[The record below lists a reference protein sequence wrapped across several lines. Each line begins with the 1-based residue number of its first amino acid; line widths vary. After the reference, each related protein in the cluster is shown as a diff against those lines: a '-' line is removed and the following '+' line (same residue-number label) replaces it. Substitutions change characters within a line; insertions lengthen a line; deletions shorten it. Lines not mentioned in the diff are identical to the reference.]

1 MKILH
6 IIPTLR
12 KGGAERLVLD
22 IVKQLTTLNG
32 VDVRLVI
39 FRNEIKFNTIQIN
52 SLISIIPSKVELSV
66 KRKWEINV
74 KELQLFIDSYKP
86 DVIHTH
92 LFEAELVSRFCIYP
106 EARWFSHLH
115 DNMIQL
121 NNFGIKSLLNK
132 SAITNYYE
140 KKVLFNQYKKNGG
153 THFIAISKH
162 TEKYAKS
169 IQSSYP
175 ITLLPNAIDI
185 KRFQKQADF
194 QERFSD
200 SGSSPVEKQPSI
212 PTAIGTIL
220 NLNSQPQTSNLKPQ
234 PSASTSTL
242 NLINIGSFTE
252 NKNQQFLI
260 DVLLK
265 LNDLRINV
273 KFYFLG
279 EGELLEKVEKKAI
292 QSGVQDQCHFLGNV
306 ENVEEYLWK
315 SDVYVHAAKSEA
327 LGLTLIEAMASGLP
341 VVTLDG
347 GGNRDLMINGKNGFL
362 IEKQNSELFA
372 DRILE
377 VYQNKEM
384 SDFNAEFAKQFDIE
398 SYCEKLVAI
407 YQS

>member
-1 MKILH
+1 LKILH

-153 THFIAISKH
+153 THFMAISKH
-162 TEKYAKS
+162 TEKYTKS
-169 IQSSYP
+169 IQSNYAV
-175 ITLLPNAIDI
+175 TLLPNAIDV
-185 KRFQKQADF
+185 KRFQKPTDF
-194 QERFSD
+194 QKRTSHM
-200 SGSSPVEKQPSI
+200 SPKHQISTSS
-212 PTAIGTIL
+212 
-220 NLNSQPQTSNLKPQ
+220 LKPQ
-234 PSASTSTL
+234 ASDSVTTL

-347 GGNRDLMINGKNGFL
+347 GGNRDLMINGKTGYL
-362 IEKQNSELFA
+362 IERQDPELFA
-372 DRILE
+372 NRILE
-377 VYQNKEM
+377 VYKNKEM
-384 SDFNAEFAKQFDIE
+384 GDFNAEYAKKFDIE
-398 SYCEKLVAI
+398 SYCDKLLTFYNHSHRA
-407 YQS
+407 

>member
-39 FRNEIKFNTIQIN
+39 FRNKIKFNTIQIN
-52 SLISIIPSKVELSV
+52 SLVSIIPSKVELSV
-66 KRKWEINV
+66 KRKWEINI
-74 KELQLFIDSYKP
+74 KELQQFIDSFKP
-86 DVIHTH
+86 DIIHTH

-115 DNMIQL
+115 DNLIQL

-169 IQSSYP
+169 IQSSHP
-175 ITLLPNAIDI
+175 VTLLPNAIDVQ
-185 KRFQKQADF
+185 RFQNPTDF
-194 QERFSD
+194 QKRIENGGLSIIE
-200 SGSSPVEKQPSI
+200 GNHSPLTTHYSP
-212 PTAIGTIL
+212 L
-220 NLNSQPQTSNLKPQ
+220 NINI
-234 PSASTSTL
+234 
-242 NLINIGSFTE
+242 INIGSFTD

-265 LNDLRINV
+265 LNDFVIKL

-279 EGELLEKVEKKAI
+279 EGELLEKFEKKAI
-292 QSGVQDQCHFLGNV
+292 KLGVQDQCHFLGNI

-327 LGLTLIEAMASGLP
+327 LGLTLLEAMASGLP
-341 VVTLDG
+341 VITLDG

-362 IEKQNSELFA
+362 IEKQDPKEFS
-372 DRILE
+372 DRILQ
-377 VYQNKEM
+377 VYQNKEI
-384 SDFNAEFAKQFDIE
+384 SDFNRQFANQFDIE
-398 SYCEKLVAI
+398 SYCDKLLEI